1 MAAHLQQ
8 PACYL
13 QLRPRDI
20 RVFPLAYLLRT
31 DFLSLLATVRGTFQ
45 LTLVCLA
52 TADATSR
59 KTTRKNMTSSINMCI
74 HIIVSYDMTLSS
86 EKQVHSY
93 RVAAGCNLVS
103 TESVKRSTE
112 SAV

>member
-45 LTLVCLA
+45 LTLA
-52 TADATSR
+52 RMFRNSGRDFAQ
-59 KTTRKNMTSSINMCI
+59 NI
-74 HIIVSYDMTLSS
+74 
-86 EKQVHSY
+86 KQ
-93 RVAAGCNLVS
+93 
-103 TESVKRSTE
+103 K
-112 SAV
+112 